1 MFELLIESLNVSY
14 AGCHILF
21 EGPRAARSGEL
32 QKIIDLVNEI
42 FMTQRGLPPIMGDA
56 FPLLFNRNNL
66 ENLRIIVKDG
76 QPISHVGIW
85 EGDLLI
91 FGSWFKVGMIGS
103 VCTREDF
110 RGRGYASALIM
121 DAIQKMTNDG
131 IDLVLISG
139 DRNLYKRLGFFKS
152 GLIYNYNIPYGKLE
166 VDQNKLNFICYDES
180 LLKDVVAIYQKEP
193 VRYRR
198 SLEEFNLLLKI
209 FTKPLKYTSIKNR
222 IYLAVVNDRPLAY
235 IATSLFIETNFLKI
249 WEYAGSRNAIIH
261 LIEYLF
267 KTMHI
272 NNLEVTVPFHDAEML
287 GLLEKYGINRPP
299 LNSEASMLILNSK
312 RFFENAKYYL
322 IERLGAELASRIEV
336 RDVDGKIMLFLGDED
351 FTLEKSEFTLL
362 FFDSPEKER
371 PREKIEPIRKFLGEA
386 LPMPT
391 PIYGLN
397 YI

>member
-1 MFELLIESLNVSY
+1 MRCQILL
-14 AGCHILF
+14 
-21 EGPRAARSGEL
+21 EGPRAAKSDEL

-42 FMTQRGLPPIMGDA
+42 FMTRRGLPPIMGEA

-110 RGRGYASALIM
+110 RGRGYASTLIM

-139 DRNLYKRLGFFKS
+139 DRNLYKRFGFFKS
-152 GLIYNYNIPYGKLE
+152 GLIYNYSIPYGKLE
-166 VDQNKLNFICYDES
+166 VENGQSKLNFVCYDECW
-180 LLKDVVAIYQKEP
+180 LRDVVAIYQREP

-209 FTKPLKYTSIKNR
+209 FTKPLKYTSIRNR
-222 IYLAVVNDRPLAY
+222 IYMAVVNNRPLAY
-235 IATSLFIETNFLKI
+235 IATSLFLETNFLKI

-261 LIEYLF
+261 LIDYIF
-267 KTMHI
+267 KTKHI
-272 NNLEVTVPFHDAEML
+272 NNLEITVPFHDAEML
-287 GLLEKYGINRPP
+287 GLLEKHGLSRPP
-299 LNSEASMLILNSK
+299 LDSEASMLILNLK
-312 RFFENAKYYL
+312 GFFENAKYYL
-322 IERLGAELASRIEV
+322 IERLGTELVSRIDV
-336 RDVDGKIMLFLGDED
+336 RDVNGKIELFLGDED